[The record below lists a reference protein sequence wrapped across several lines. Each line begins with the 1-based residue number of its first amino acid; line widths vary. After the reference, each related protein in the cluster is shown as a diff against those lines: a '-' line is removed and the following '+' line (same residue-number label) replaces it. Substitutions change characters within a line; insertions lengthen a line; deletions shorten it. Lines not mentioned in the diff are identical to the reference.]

1 MQYKIPLEIVAGH
14 RVLKI
19 DRAAYHLPHFKWIR
33 PDRHIATDHNIGAK
47 LEDATVRLL
56 NVEANGVGEAHILR
70 RAALLC
76 TVGHNLIDRLANVR
90 ITMPVF
96 LPVVAAT
103 DKCLGIGGSGT
114 AWRLILNGCRPR

>member
-70 RAALLC
+70 RGARFGTL
-76 TVGHNLIDRLANVR
+76 GPDPIDRQANVR
-90 ITMPVF
+90 VSIAGF
-96 LPVVAAT
+96 LAAVCPT
-103 DKCLGIGGSGT
+103 
-114 AWRLILNGCRPR
+114 R